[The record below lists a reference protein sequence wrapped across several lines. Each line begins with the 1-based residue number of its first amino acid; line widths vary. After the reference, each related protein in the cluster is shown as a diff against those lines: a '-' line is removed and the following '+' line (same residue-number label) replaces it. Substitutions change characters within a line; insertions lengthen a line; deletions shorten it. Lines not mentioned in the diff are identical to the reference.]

1 MCKSKNE
8 KEKVRKNIA
17 RIYEKFKAKEAEK
30 LHTSIKRSKV
40 LLYQEKWL

>member
-1 MCKSKNE
+1 MKLKKKNQDE
-8 KEKVRKNIA
+8 A
-17 RIYEKFKAKEAEK
+17 REEK